1 MFVIEKMLQ
10 KGSYGMLI
18 TLLQGKPIR
27 LAEEELGMSGKKLK
41 WLVKRIKGPIESNL
55 RDGKIEIWN
64 QNLRIFSINLGK
76 SQKINHLPVC
86 DLKNLL
92 LMQSHSLPPHSPST
106 NNSLEN

>member
-1 MFVIEKMLQ
+1 MFVIEKILQ

-92 LMQSHSLPPHSPST
+92 LMQSHSLPPP
-106 NNSLEN
+106 LP